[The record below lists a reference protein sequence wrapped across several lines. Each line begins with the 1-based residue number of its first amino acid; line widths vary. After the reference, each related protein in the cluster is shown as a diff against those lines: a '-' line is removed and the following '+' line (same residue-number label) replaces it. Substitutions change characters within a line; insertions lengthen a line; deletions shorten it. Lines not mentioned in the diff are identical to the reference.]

1 MILYDIP
8 ILKVHGE
15 VPRCFL
21 PIFVCFPLELPV
33 QGSDTSPL
41 RSQVEGIQL
50 TFLVLN
56 QIPVNGTLIST
67 TYQETTGSWKWLAFL
82 LLSLTCLACNE
93 QALKASVNGRAA

>member
-1 MILYDIP
+1 MIL
-8 ILKVHGE
+8 VHGE

-21 PIFVCFPLELPV
+21 PIFLCFSLELPV

-41 RSQVEGIQL
+41 WSQVKGIQL

-56 QIPVNGTLIST
+56 QIPVNGPLVST
-67 TYQETTGSWKWLAFL
+67 TYQENAGSWKWLAFL